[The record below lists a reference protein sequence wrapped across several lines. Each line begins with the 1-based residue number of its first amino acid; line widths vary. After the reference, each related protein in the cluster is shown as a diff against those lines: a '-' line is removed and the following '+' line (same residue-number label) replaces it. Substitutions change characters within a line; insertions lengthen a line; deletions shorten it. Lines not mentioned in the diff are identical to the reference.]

1 MTGASMPTRA
11 DLSAALRA
19 ALPVMLGYVT
29 IGIPCGVMAAEVGL
43 GPAAAFLLS
52 STFYSGAG
60 QFMMASLALAGT
72 PIASMIAS
80 VALVSTRQLLYS
92 AALSPYLASAP
103 RPLATL
109 FAATVTDESFGV
121 NLDRFAADEAWGP
134 ERATAVNLM
143 SMLSWAF
150 ANALGAAVGPALAI
164 PTTVMS
170 FAMTSI
176 FVCLLV
182 SRSWTVVTAVVVS
195 VSVAS
200 VLLLKAL
207 GAGSVSVLAGALAG
221 IAAGLACGSFER
233 EGRVSRR

>member
-43 GPAAAFLLS
+43 GPPAAFLLS

-60 QFMMASLALAGT
+60 QFMMAALALAGT
-72 PIASMIAS
+72 PLASMIAS

-182 SRSWTVVTAVVVS
+182 SRSWTFVTAAVVS

-207 GAGSVSVLAGALAG
+207 GVGSVSVLVGALAG

-233 EGRVSRR
+233 EGRGNRR

>member
-1 MTGASMPTRA
+1 MPTRA

-182 SRSWTVVTAVVVS
+182 SRSWTFVTAAVVS

-207 GAGSVSVLAGALAG
+207 GVGSVSVLVGALAG

-233 EGRVSRR
+233 EGTGSRR

>member
-1 MTGASMPTRA
+1 MPTRA

-60 QFMMASLALAGT
+60 QFMMAALALAGT
-72 PIASMIAS
+72 PLASMIAS

-182 SRSWTVVTAVVVS
+182 SRSWTFVTAAVVS

-207 GAGSVSVLAGALAG
+207 GVGSVSVLVGALAG

-233 EGRVSRR
+233 EGRGNRR

>member
-1 MTGASMPTRA
+1 MMGASMPTRA

-92 AALSPYLASAP
+92 AALSPYLVSAP

>member
-72 PIASMIAS
+72 PLASLIAS

-182 SRSWTVVTAVVVS
+182 SRSWTFVTAS
-195 VSVAS
+195 
-200 VLLLKAL
+200 
-207 GAGSVSVLAGALAG
+207 
-221 IAAGLACGSFER
+221 
-233 EGRVSRR
+233 